1 MRWKRCIRDKQQNA
15 KRGDYGLLTNLG
27 FIWDIDGVLVDS
39 PHEEAWRI
47 TAMKDPWNADR
58 MSSDFY
64 FTHVASI
71 PRYEGGN
78 NILELKGIYDRL
90 GAKTKEEKQK
100 LLDRFC
106 NEKNDLI
113 RKLIREDKFKLFAD
127 AITLL
132 LRSKKL
138 GVWQG
143 AASASKNAAAMMT
156 RVSGSRIMHEV
167 GNDFGV
173 FGEHDTLNSM
183 FDVNLCGIDAMAKEE
198 IQKAAARQL
207 NVLSGEKIKRFVV
220 FEDAPAGI
228 KAASSLGYY
237 TVGVLRIGKKDAL
250 QTAGADVV
258 VRDLREIKIEEI
270 LTW

>member
-1 MRWKRCIRDKQQNA
+1 
-15 KRGDYGLLTNLG
+15 LLTNLG

-39 PHEEAWRI
+39 PHEEAWRN
-47 TAMKDPWNADR
+47 TLMKDPWNGNG

-78 NILELKGIYDRL
+78 NILELKGIYERL

-100 LLDRFC
+100 LLDKFC

-113 RKLIREDKFKLFAD
+113 RKLIREDKFKLFTD
-127 AITLL
+127 AVTQL

-143 AASASKNAAAMMT
+143 AASASKNAKDMLMRVT
-156 RVSGSRIMHEV
+156 RSRVIREI

-183 FDVNLCGIDAMAKEE
+183 FDVNLCGIDASHKKE
-198 IQKAAARQL
+198 IQKSAAQQL
-207 NVLSGEKIKRFVV
+207 DILSGEKIEKFVV

-228 KAASSLGYY
+228 KAANSLGYY
-237 TVGVLRIGKKDAL
+237 TVGVLRIGKKEAL

-258 VRDLREIKIEEI
+258 VRDLKKIKIEEI